1 MRPAVQGDP
10 AEAGAGTSMQ
20 VPLTAGLTAEAA
32 GQLAQM
38 DPSSLSA
45 LLADPGSMH
54 QVNPTC
60 QFSQSCQVWH

>member
-1 MRPAVQGDP
+1 MKPAVQGNTVE
-10 AEAGAGTSMQ
+10 AAAGAMQ

-32 GQLAQM
+32 GQPAQM

-54 QVNPTC
+54 QVNVTC
-60 QFSQSCQVWH
+60 QFR